1 MRKHGS
7 TLRRGGLLL
16 VALIAGMVLG
26 LRGPTPWRP
35 SVASACGFISPQTMD
50 ANGAPALANPVIGN
64 VPKDQP
70 VGIFALDFAARQ
82 PITFAE
88 DLSRVPGAPPRETL
102 KWRWNFSDGS
112 GWISGVTPAHTFKAS
127 GTFNVYSQIFDT
139 SSNTWTD
146 FDSAQI
152 HVIAA
157 QPTNPPTAK
166 ATSSATSI
174 EIGADV
180 TFDATGS
187 QSADGSALTYLW
199 NFNDGETVTQA
210 KVTHKF
216 ATGGSS
222 FVALIV
228 TDKRGAK
235 AVATIDVVIVPELPK
250 AALSVSAT
258 TASVGATV
266 SFDASQSSAPSNP
279 PGDTLIRY
287 QWDFGDGS
295 QATTTNTPTTTHV
308 FTATGTYTVKVGA
321 IEQSGAM
328 SVASQTVTIVAG
340 SVGGA
345 NGANG
350 GVNWLLLAIGIVAL
364 LGGGALAYMGWQGQ
378 RERMALVRQ
387 RQRAQELARAKRVNP
402 PTRTPRAQPP
412 GQA

>member
-1 MRKHGS
+1 MRRS
-7 TLRRGGLLL
+7 VSMLWRAGLLL
-16 VALIAGMVLG
+16 IAVVAGMALG
-26 LRGPTPWRP
+26 LRGPDPFRP
-35 SVASACGFISPQTMD
+35 SVAYACGLGDTQTMD
-50 ANGAPALANPVIGN
+50 ANGAPALFYPVVGN
-64 VPKDQP
+64 VPKNQP
-70 VGIFALDFAARQ
+70 IGIFALDYVAHT

-88 DLSRVPGAPPRETL
+88 DLSRMRGAPPPETL

-112 GWISGVTPAHTFKAS
+112 GWLSGVAPAHTYKAA
-127 GTFNVYSQIFDT
+127 GTYNVYSQIFDT

-152 HVIAA
+152 HVIATQA
-157 QPTNPPTAK
+157 TNPPTAK

-180 TFDATGS
+180 TFDASGS

-199 NFNDGETVTQA
+199 NFNDGETATQP
-210 KVTHKF
+210 KVTRKF
-216 ATGGSS
+216 GAPGQG

-250 AALSVSAT
+250 AALSVSPT
-258 TASVGATV
+258 TAAAGATV
-266 SFDASQSSAPSNP
+266 SFDASQSTAPSNP

-295 QATTTNTPTTTHV
+295 PIATTNTPTTTHV
-308 FTATGTYTVKVGA
+308 FSAAGTYTVKVGA

-328 SVASQTVTIVAG
+328 SVASQTITIVAAG
-340 SVGGA
+340 AGVGGS
-345 NGANG
+345 NG
-350 GVNWLLLAIGIVAL
+350 GVNWLLLAVGVVAL
-364 LGGGALAYMGWQGQ
+364 LAGAALGYMAWQGR

-387 RQRAQELARAKRVNP
+387 RSRAQEFIRAKRVNP
-402 PTRTPRAQPP
+402 PTRRP
-412 GQA
+412 QA